1 MSFIPIKGIRFFM
14 QIYTSKVVNYNILK
28 TGNYHSNPKYQPS
41 FKAQTLPPED
51 EILDAIRKNKIE
63 PAAVEQ
69 KTGKTLFF
77 NLVENDYTTAI
88 THLLSKPNLIKDAI
102 NRPVE
107 GKTPLDVSQSHRMS
121 NLLLARN
128 AKHFSDL
135 TEEERGQYKPLTP
148 NPSPASEEW
157 NSTVSKAAPEA
168 ETKEENQ
175 QVDTKQNKTQ
185 TVKKE
190 EITEPKK
197 EDAKVVA
204 AKLNI
209 GTVDVK
215 PGKYAH
221 LNDTKEKKEAYKIW
235 KEIVD
240 IHDKNQDKRYDVS
253 SIIANANKKAEMLIN
268 GVAKGAVEE
277 DTGMPILFSWVEKDV
292 LGGTLAV
299 LNRLSIEQEN
309 ALLQK
314 KYKGKTL
321 LEYATEPT
329 MNNHVKRL
337 LNIKGKDANAADIN
351 LNTETADSISSKEVK
366 NNKNRESVPSES
378 KTKPD
383 YFDAFEELE
392 DEKVNET
399 DIVKSDAKSDISV
412 KEDYEEDISTQE
424 SKKQRRERKVFTPPE
439 SYKNYSVLTLKDGDP
454 IDMDDIIGLE
464 NIKREISENVITPL
478 NEQGVNVTLKAN
490 NVDIPNGI
498 LLASVADALSV
509 VKATSSQTGMPVLQV
524 MNLEELGP
532 MMKDVEKNYKDTGVK
547 TIILIQ
553 GLDKFFGEQSS
564 ALAERNFRL
573 LMNKC
578 GEKGALLVATTDN
591 KDNVCKSFK
600 KSGLLDKIL
609 EVQKPTLE
617 DRKTYITQYFGD
629 KFLFSDLKNDKTV
642 SEFAEL
648 MDGFT
653 YDDINR
659 VLDEAARTTVS
670 NSNDK
675 VSTEIVQNELKEFT
689 AERGLTPV
697 DKNNITGQYDTE
709 MKRIPV
715 TEYEPKTLDDL
726 GGMPEIKD
734 RLRKLY
740 IQPFRKLEM
749 LRKELGNAAIPDGA
763 IFYGP
768 AGNGKTLTAKT
779 LARELGLPYYETK
792 LSDIAT
798 SYVHEESKAIRK
810 LAKQL
815 NDKYE
820 ATGEMSVWFLDEF
833 DSLGSERN
841 GAAQHNKEV
850 VDTLLQEFNNPSS
863 RGYILI
869 AATNDISNVDS
880 ALKRRGRLGNWIPFH
895 NPDMEERADVIRK
908 ELLKTAATKELAEN
922 KEYVE
927 KLAKEFDG
935 NSMSNIVSVL
945 NDAKRMRILEDKDF
959 NEAVSIALD
968 LNTKREMAEFC
979 NKAGLKPHVYSANAF
994 NTLDELG
1001 GMDEIRQQLE
1011 ENIIDI
1017 WRPEVRQ
1024 TFIDNKI
1031 DLPGGVMLEGPPG
1044 TGKTTILE
1052 TLARQMDIPL
1062 FKMNYSQEGNEYI
1075 HGVSRNVTDIFERL
1089 KLQSKI
1095 IKKPV
1100 MLLFDEAEKFFPRH
1114 ADRHQIEEVNTYKE
1128 LMNNASQNGIILVG
1142 ATNHIDL
1149 VNQEIVGNPRRMGTV
1164 IHVGDP
1170 DDKGRESLFEKM
1182 RDNKPILSAVLTS
1195 AVIAELVALTDGL
1208 SIGKITDTINKL
1220 ISQSIR
1226 HRKAMNGDMLL
1237 DAFKKVAR

>member
-1 MSFIPIKGIRFFM
+1 M
-14 QIYTSKVVNYNILK
+14 QIYTSLVRIPNNIGTK
-28 TGNYHSNPKYQPS
+28 IYHTNSITQPT
-41 FKAQTLPPED
+41 FRGAENLPPED
-51 EILDAIRKNKIE
+51 DFLDAIRKNKIE
-63 PAAVEQ
+63 PAAVNP

-88 THLLSKPNLIKDAI
+88 SHLIAKPHMIKDAI
-102 NRPVE
+102 NRPA
-107 GKTPLDVSQSHRMS
+107 GNQTPLDVAPSPRMI
-121 NLLLARN
+121 NLLHARN
-128 AKHFSDL
+128 AKHFSEL
-135 TEEERGQYKPLTP
+135 TEEEKALGVNSVSVENKKETP
-148 NPSPASEEW
+148 KVTREIPVTGEEE
-157 NSTVSKAAPEA
+157 TAVKSKRRTKADKMLEDAEKL
-168 ETKEENQ
+168 ETKL
-175 QVDTKQNKTQ
+175 TQ
-185 TVKKE
+185 KVE
-190 EITEPKK
+190 DKK

-209 GTVDVK
+209 GQVDVT
-215 PGKYAH
+215 PSKYDH
-221 LNDTKEKKEAYKIW
+221 LNDTDEKRRVAKIW
-235 KEIVD
+235 SQIKSYNLDLFYKESNLYKEYRKIPREFIEGISTGAVD
-240 IHDKNQDKRYDVS
+240 PDTGKTIYQTLVDEGFNTFVS
-253 SIIANANKKAEMLIN
+253 SIEGEISDFKKQHQLQMNVQQPKAELQ
-268 GVAKGAVEE
+268 
-277 DTGMPILFSWVEKDV
+277 VEK
-292 LGGTLAV
+292 A
-299 LNRLSIEQEN
+299 
-309 ALLQK
+309 
-314 KYKGKTL
+314 
-321 LEYATEPT
+321 
-329 MNNHVKRL
+329 
-337 LNIKGKDANAADIN
+337 
-351 LNTETADSISSKEVK
+351 
-366 NNKNRESVPSES
+366 
-378 KTKPD
+378 KPD
-383 YFDAFEELE
+383 YFDAFEEVEE
-392 DEKVNET
+392 DEPILEQEEQT
-399 DIVKSDAKSDISV
+399 TELEKSDNKTEIEV
-412 KEDYEEDISTQE
+412 KEDYEEVSSSE
-424 SKKQRRERKVFTPPE
+424 PVKQRREEKKIISTPE
-439 SYKNYSVLTLKDGDP
+439 SYKNYSVLTLKEYDP
-454 IDMDDIIGLE
+454 FCLDDIIGLE

-498 LLASVADALSV
+498 LLSSVADAVSV
-509 VKATSSQTGMPVLQV
+509 VKATSSETGMPVLQV
-524 MNLEELGP
+524 MNLDELSP
-532 MMKDVEKNYKDTGVK
+532 MMKDVEKYYKETGNK

-553 GLDKFFGEQSS
+553 GLDKFFSEQSS
-564 ALAERNFRL
+564 AVAERNFRL
-573 LMNKC
+573 VMNKC
-578 GEKGALLVATTDN
+578 GEKGALLIATTDN
-591 KDNVCKSFK
+591 ADNVCKSFK
-600 KSGLLDKIL
+600 RSGLFDKIL
-609 EVQKPTLE
+609 EVKKPTLE
-617 DRKTYITQYFGD
+617 DRKTYINQYFGD
-629 KFLFSDLKNDKTV
+629 KYLFSTLKDEKTI

-675 VSTEIVQNELKEFT
+675 VSSETVQKELKEFT
-689 AERGLTPV
+689 SERGMTPV

-715 TEYEPKTLDDL
+715 TEYEPKSLDEL

-740 IQPFRKLEM
+740 IYPFKKLEL

-895 NPDMEERADVIRK
+895 NPNMEERADVIRK
-908 ELLKTAATKELAEN
+908 ELSKTTSTKELAEN
-922 KEYVE
+922 PEYVE

-945 NDAKRMRILEDKDF
+945 NDAKRMKILEDKDF
-959 NEAVSIALD
+959 DEAVSAALD

-979 NKAGLKPHVYSANAF
+979 NKAGLKPHVYSSNAF
-994 NTLDELG
+994 KTLDELG

-1024 TFIDNKI
+1024 TFIENKI

-1089 KLQSKI
+1089 KLQSRI

-1114 ADRHQIEEVNTYKE
+1114 ADRHQVEEVNTYKE

-1142 ATNHIDL
+1142 ATNHIDM

-1170 DDKGRESLFEKM
+1170 DDKGRQSLFEKL
-1182 RDNKPILSAVLTS
+1182 RDNKPILTTILTS
-1195 AVIAELVALTDGL
+1195 AIIAELVALTNGL
-1208 SIGKITDTINKL
+1208 SIGKITDTMNKL
-1220 ISQSIR
+1220 ISQAVR
-1226 HRKAMNGDMLL
+1226 HRKVISGEMVV
-1237 DAFKKVAR
+1237 DAFKKILR